1 DAIPLIGTEASINLI
16 RELTQSGR
24 ATEAEIDIWLTAI
37 ATSIHRPSK
46 NMITTLKPMLN
57 GGASRKTYLAI
68 SSLINNFCTLKE
80 GCDSDADVQSIIRM
94 FNERLRYNCRLEDDE
109 QHDDMLAALK
119 ALGNT
124 GHAESAAPTLFR
136 CANNNDLSMELRV
149 AALQAFRRM
158 ACLADSTELLNI
170 LENTQVDSELRI
182 HAYLVLM
189 ACPQESTL
197 QRVVFMLQTE
207 EVNQVGSF
215 IWTHLTNLQE
225 TSNPHKQQIRAILES
240 EELKKTFDMDK
251 RKFSRNIE
259 MSLFSELLNMGG
271 SVESNVIFSEKSYI
285 PRSGMLNLTAELFG
299 QSINFFE

>member
-1 DAIPLIGTEASINLI
+1 MQNYPL
-16 RELTQSGR
+16 
-24 ATEAEIDIWLTAI
+24 
-37 ATSIHRPSK
+37 TSTS
-46 NMITTLKPMLN
+46 
-57 GGASRKTYLAI
+57 
-68 SSLINNFCTLKE
+68 F
-80 GCDSDADVQSIIRM
+80 Q
-94 FNERLRYNCRLEDDE
+94 
-109 QHDDMLAALK
+109 Q
-119 ALGNT
+119 
-124 GHAESAAPTLFR
+124 
-136 CANNNDLSMELRV
+136 
-149 AALQAFRRM
+149 
-158 ACLADSTELLNI
+158 STELLNI

-189 ACPQESTL
+189 ACPQESIL

-299 QSINFFE
+299 QSINFFEMGGRLQGMEQLLERFFAPEEEVSNEREKRSLIRDDSINMLDRSVSITATLLHNQSRAIITVRS